1 MQKPPKLLEAQN
13 VNKNKCL
20 KNIFQK
26 NFKPISWKENLFK
39 KKKFGKIGNWCKMW
53 HFWLFCNVWNCTER
67 DEKYVH
73 VWMILTRLLLK
84 KVALGHSRGACLCHY
99 SKMIFVFFMLEKT
112 CQVSLTS
119 VGFFGKVQLENW
131 LSWVARVEPEFL
143 AKATLLLIEQK
154 KSHFTVVKN
163 SWKCLISI
171 FKRKFKFLKK
181 KSQVLA
187 PQFTYF

>member
-26 NFKPISWKENLFK
+26 IFKPISWKENLFK

-119 VGFFGKVQLENW
+119 VGFFWQSSTWKLVK
-131 LSWVARVEPEFL
+131 LSGTRWTWIFSKSNTIANR
-143 AKATLLLIEQK
+143 TK
-154 KSHFTVVKN
+154 KSFH
-163 SWKCLISI
+163 SG
-171 FKRKFKFLKK
+171 
-181 KSQVLA
+181 
-187 PQFTYF
+187 

>member
-1 MQKPPKLLEAQN
+1 M
-13 VNKNKCL
+13 NKNKCL

-171 FKRKFKFLKK
+171 FKRKFKFWKK
-181 KSQVLA
+181 CQVLA

>member
-1 MQKPPKLLEAQN
+1 
-13 VNKNKCL
+13 
-20 KNIFQK
+20 
-26 NFKPISWKENLFK
+26 
-39 KKKFGKIGNWCKMW
+39 MW

-154 KSHFTVVKN
+154 KVISQWLKILESVSFQFSNENSSFWKKRVKFWRHN
-163 SWKCLISI
+163 SRTFKCNLCPQWHET
-171 FKRKFKFLKK
+171 FLVILKHCAG
-181 KSQVLA
+181 VLLEEENA
-187 PQFTYF
+187 IENYSRRSWRQQHMVQ